1 MSPPQKQKIEH
12 LLSLVREGLS
22 EDNLNKLVSAT
33 HELSQDTGF
42 FLLLFALKHIFLEL
56 ANALEGEAVDF
67 QGFHDLTDETGSK
80 IVSILQS
87 VCALE
92 SVPYEELED
101 LISLHIAKLS
111 LFKNR

>member
-12 LLSLVREGLS
+12 LLSLVREGLY
-22 EDNLNKLVSAT
+22 EDNLNKLISTT

-42 FLLLFALKHIFLEL
+42 SLLLFALKHVFSEL

-67 QGFHDLTDETGSK
+67 QRFQDLTDETKSK
-80 IVSILQS
+80 IIGILQS

-92 SVPYEELED
+92 LVPYEELED

-111 LFKNR
+111 LFRNR